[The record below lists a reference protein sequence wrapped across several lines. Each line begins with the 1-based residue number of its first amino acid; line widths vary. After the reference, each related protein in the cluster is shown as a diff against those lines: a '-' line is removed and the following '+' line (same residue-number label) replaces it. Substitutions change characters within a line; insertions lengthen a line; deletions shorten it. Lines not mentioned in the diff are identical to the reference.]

1 MSWRKI
7 GKNKYKLDVE
17 RQVNGER
24 KRKTKTCNTDLK
36 GRDLNRFMQAR
47 ENEIY
52 DLLGEPDDV
61 VDYSEISYRQFV
73 DIFIGSRDVEGKSAD
88 FYGYCLYGHCLN
100 YFKDKKIKTIKRADV
115 VDFIKKLRE
124 YISPR
129 TKEPLKPK
137 TIKHHRDCLRAL
149 FNHAKY
155 LEIIETNPADYIKI
169 DPVPNQVR
177 GRYYEPEDVD
187 RLISTLESEGDYKYY
202 AFFILQLYTGCRP
215 SEIYG
220 LTWDK
225 IDFKRE
231 QITIDQALVKSKSAG
246 GYVLKSTKAHDI
258 RIKTLP
264 GSIAMMLKKLKGTSL
279 GVTDYIFTNAD
290 GNHLGE
296 RAFREYLRRFCDR
309 HDLPYLPPYA
319 IRHTTGTLLAAKGI
333 PVANVAKQLGHASTQ
348 TTSKYIHATKSVDEE
363 AENILADTVRPKMR
377 IVK

>member
-7 GKNKYKLDVE
+7 GKNKYKMEVE
-17 RQVNGER
+17 RQVRGER
-24 KRKTKTCNTDLK
+24 KRKSKTYNTDLK

-47 ENEIY
+47 ENEAY
-52 DLLGEPDDV
+52 DKLGEPDDV
-61 VDYSEISYRQFV
+61 VDYSEVTYRQFI
-73 DIFIGSRDVEGKSAD
+73 DIFMDSRDVEGKSVD
-88 FYGYCLYGHCLN
+88 FYEYCLYGHCLK
-100 YFKDKKIKTIKRADV
+100 YFKDKKIKSIKRADV

-124 YISPR
+124 YISIR
-129 TKEPLKPK
+129 TGEPLKPK

-149 FNHAKY
+149 FYYAKY
-155 LEIIETNPADYIKI
+155 LEIIDTNPADYIKT
-169 DPVPNQVR
+169 DPVPNQVK

-202 AFFILQLYTGCRP
+202 VFFILQLYTGCRP

-225 IDFKRE
+225 VDFKRG

-246 GYVLKSTKAHDI
+246 GYVLKSTKAHDV

-264 GSIAMMLKKLKGTSL
+264 GSIAIMLKKLKEVSL

-296 RAFREYLRRFCDR
+296 RAFREYLKRFCKK

-363 AENILADTVRPKMR
+363 AENILAEIAKPKLKL
-377 IVK
+377 VK

>member
-7 GKNKYKLDVE
+7 GKNKYKMEVE
-17 RQVNGER
+17 RQVRGER
-24 KRKTKTCNTDLK
+24 KRKSVTYNTKLK

-52 DLLGEPDDV
+52 DRLGEPDDV
-61 VDYSEISYRQFV
+61 VDYSEVTYRQFI
-73 DIFIGSRDVEGKSAD
+73 DIFMDSRDVEGKSVD
-88 FYGYCLYGHCLN
+88 FYEYCLYGHCLK
-100 YFKDKKIKTIKRADV
+100 YFKDKKIKSIQRADV
-115 VDFIKKLRE
+115 VDFMKKLRE
-124 YISPR
+124 YISIR
-129 TKEPLKPK
+129 TGEPLKPK

-149 FNHAKY
+149 FYYAKY
-155 LEIIETNPADYIKI
+155 LEIIETNPADYIKT
-169 DPVPNQVR
+169 DPVPNQIK

-202 AFFILQLYTGCRP
+202 VFFILQLYTGCRP

-264 GSIAMMLKKLKGTSL
+264 GSIAMMLKKLKETSL

-296 RAFREYLRRFCDR
+296 RAFREYLRRFCKK

-363 AENILADTVRPKMR
+363 AENILAEIAKPKLKL
-377 IVK
+377 VK

>member
-7 GKNKYKLDVE
+7 GKNKYKMDVE

-24 KRKTKTCNTDLK
+24 KRKTKTYNTELK

-52 DLLGEPDDV
+52 DRLGEPDEV
-61 VDYSEISYRQFV
+61 VDYSEATYRQFI
-73 DIFIGSRDVEGKSAD
+73 DIFMDSRDVEGKSVD
-88 FYGYCLYGHCLN
+88 FYEYCLYGHCLK
-100 YFKDKKIKTIKRADV
+100 YFKDKKIKSIKRADV

-124 YISPR
+124 YISIR
-129 TKEPLKPK
+129 TGEPLKPK

-149 FNHAKY
+149 FYYAKY
-155 LEIIETNPADYIKI
+155 LEIIDTNPADYIKI
-169 DPVPNQVR
+169 DPVPNQVK

-187 RLISTLESEGDYKYY
+187 RLISTLESDGDYKYY
-202 AFFILQLYTGCRP
+202 VFFILQLYTGCRP

-225 IDFKRE
+225 IDFERE
-231 QITIDQALVKSKSAG
+231 QIIIDQALVKSKSAG

-264 GSIAMMLKKLKGTSL
+264 GSIAMMLKKLKSITIKPSKY
-279 GVTDYIFTNAD
+279 VFTNAD
-290 GNHLGE
+290 GYHLNEG
-296 RAFREYLRRFCDR
+296 AFREYYRRFCKL

-319 IRHTTGTLLAAKGI
+319 IRHTTGTILASKKI
-333 PVANVAKQLGHASTQ
+333 PLTNIANILGHTTPQ
-348 TTSKYIHATKSVDEE
+348 TTTKYVHATQSIDKE
-363 AENILADTVRPKMR
+363 ANDILADKVRPKMR

>member
-17 RQVNGER
+17 RQVDGER
-24 KRKTKTCNTDLK
+24 KRKTKTYNTDLK

-52 DLLGEPDDV
+52 DLLGEPDEV
-61 VDYSEISYRQFV
+61 IDYSEVTYRQFV
-73 DIFIGSRDVEGKSAD
+73 DIFIGSRDVEGKSVD
-88 FYGYCLYGHCLN
+88 FYGYCLYGHCLD

-137 TIKHHRDCLRAL
+137 TIKHHRDCLRVL

-155 LEIIETNPADYIKI
+155 LEILEANPADYIKI
-169 DPVPNQVR
+169 DPVPNQVK

-202 AFFILQLYTGCRP
+202 VFFILQLYTGCRP

-231 QITIDQALVKSKSAG
+231 LITIDQALVKSKSAG
-246 GYVLKSTKAHDI
+246 GYVLKSTKAHDV

-264 GSIAMMLKKLKGTSL
+264 GSIAMMLKKLKEISL
-279 GVTDYIFTNAD
+279 GVTDYVFTNAD

-296 RAFREYLRRFCDR
+296 RAFREYLKRFCKK

-377 IVK
+377 IAK